1 MHTKLRKRSQQ
12 GAESVEFALVFGLF
26 FLILLFLIQV
36 GLFMFQRMLLFDA
49 AAQGASK
56 LAAMRGYD
64 YPYTGSAYS
73 PARKG
78 VNDQIRQLL
87 NGNLAPAAALD
98 STLTITMQVRTPY
111 TSAADCTA
119 GCTCSG
125 ASCAS
130 DSTCVMRCSSNATCI
145 CALGTSDDPPP
156 PGTTARVA
164 LSYNFVPFLKNF
176 GFSTAIA
183 LNATGAAPV
192 Q

>member
-1 MHTKLRKRSQQ
+1 
-12 GAESVEFALVFGLF
+12 
-26 FLILLFLIQV
+26 
-36 GLFMFQRMLLFDA
+36 MLLFDA

-56 LAAMRGYD
+56 LAVMRGYD

-78 VNDQIRQLL
+78 VIDQIRQLL
-87 NGNLAPAAALD
+87 NGNLAPAVTLD
-98 STLTITMQVRTPY
+98 SALTITVQVLAPY
-111 TSAADCTA
+111 TDAATCTD

-125 ASCAS
+125 SSCNA
-130 DSTCVMRCSSNATCI
+130 DHTCVMPCSSNATCI
-145 CALGTSDDPPP
+145 CALGSSDDPPP
-156 PGTTARVA
+156 SGTLARVA